1 MSAIIK
7 QNFKLP
13 LYLIRIASVNTCE
26 SLSNSIQMIRF
37 LHGMQKSHDFP
48 SIVDMVVCCLYEVGH
63 IIYQHDS
70 ENRHLSLLRRLQKK
84 NVASTLHF
92 TQPMRCFFH
101 LLVVG
106 GAKLYFSSC
115 LRRWTITSIFNVRHY
130 CV

>member
-70 ENRHLSLLRRLQKK
+70 KNRHLSLLRRLQKK
-84 NVASTLHF
+84 CGIN
-92 TQPMRCFFH
+92 
-101 LLVVG
+101 
-106 GAKLYFSSC
+106 
-115 LRRWTITSIFNVRHY
+115 ITF
-130 CV
+130 

>member
-37 LHGMQKSHDFP
+37 LHGMQKSHDLP

-70 ENRHLSLLRRLQKK
+70 KNRHLSLLRRLQKK
-84 NVASTLHF
+84 MWHQHYILVYPTNAMFFPSTSS
-92 TQPMRCFFH
+92 RRGKIIFFIM
-101 LLVVG
+101 L
-106 GAKLYFSSC
+106 KTMNYY
-115 LRRWTITSIFNVRHY
+115 INI
-130 CV
+130 